1 MSDQVKLGDELF
13 FGKAGCNQ
21 CHLSQN
27 LTDSTFHNLGVGW
40 DPETKSFADEG
51 RYVVTK
57 EDKDLGAFKTP
68 SVREV
73 TKRAP
78 YMHDGSVA
86 TLREVVE
93 LYNNGG
99 HPNGLDQPLTLARI
113 AAPVDLSP

>member
-1 MSDQVKLGDELF
+1 VAMTMPEAIRLE
-13 FGKAGCNQ
+13 
-21 CHLSQN
+21 
-27 LTDSTFHNLGVGW
+27 VG
-40 DPETKSFADEG
+40 
-51 RYVVTK
+51 
-57 EDKDLGAFKTP
+57 
-68 SVREV
+68 

-78 YMHDGSVA
+78 CMHDGSVA